1 MCVNIIMSSMQTGMF
16 FASTMVMVSIA
27 LVMAVIVTNIYAKKN
42 SSERCP
48 AWALSFASRF
58 YPSYHLQHMTEHRT
72 PDQERNRRKIFDISS
87 IPNGKLNVA
96 GRRRTAAT
104 TIGGGGTLGGSSG
117 ASPCSGLGGSA
128 EVLSGPPHRSRS
140 LQRGRRIDYSE
151 DLMLKQIRRSET
163 EGSDA
168 SQDRRDHA
176 RAKAEWRL
184 VALLADRIFL
194 WVFVALS
201 VVTHTT
207 LFVQMLPHAG
217 R

>member
-1 MCVNIIMSSMQTGMF
+1 MF

-48 AWALSFASRF
+48 AWALSLASRF
-58 YPSYHLQHMTEHRT
+58 YPSYHIQHMTEHRT

-87 IPNGKLNVA
+87 ISNGKLNVA
-96 GRRRTAAT
+96 GRRRPGAAGGGAT
-104 TIGGGGTLGGSSG
+104 VGGAASASPCGGGGFGGG
-117 ASPCSGLGGSA
+117 FGGGGGLGGSA
-128 EVLSGPPHRSRS
+128 EVLPPPPPTHRSRS